1 MNGRLGK
8 DSSFHVVVG
17 GSGHIGRV
25 PFVISM
31 TDAEREM

>member
-8 DSSFHVVVG
+8 DSSFHVVG